1 VCRTSV
7 LVNRCLPCIGVV
19 SNTLYFVLSRGVH
32 ITSYFSSMRGDT
44 LPLNVGPREDN
55 TSNCNFGPREEDT
68 LQCERVAAKRMP

>member
-1 VCRTSV
+1 VA
-7 LVNRCLPCIGVV
+7 

-32 ITSYFSSMRGDT
+32 IAWYFCYLRGDT

-68 LQCERVAAKRMP
+68 LQCDRVAAKRMP